1 MKNPNPCAKD
11 CPRRA
16 AGCAVTCPE
25 WAAYQEERDA
35 GYAERARKCVNM
47 LYTPGGIGVV
57 KRHARDQKRGRQHWK

>member
-1 MKNPNPCAKD
+1 MSSLCPCTKE
-11 CPRRA
+11 CPDRSTECMVS
-16 AGCAVTCPE
+16 CARYLE
-25 WAAYQEERDA
+25 YREQRNA